1 MATVMSQCLCDIVE
15 IANRLFPFDIAE
27 SWDNCGIQIGDP
39 NHRVSS
45 IAFSL
50 DATPQTVKFAFD
62 SSCELLV
69 THHPILLEP
78 IRNIVTDSISGRTLL
93 DAARMDVG
101 ILSLHTN
108 LDAAAGGLND
118 QLADRLGLEK
128 VTTSVSARCAR
139 IGRLPAATSV
149 FKLARKI
156 AGDLG
161 IPNVRVISKDDA
173 EVQTLFLAAGS
184 GMSYLGEAMRLN
196 VAVMVTGDVRYHA
209 AREALE
215 MGMPVID
222 AGHYGLEK
230 GAPDLLCSAF
240 ETEFSRLGLAIT
252 CINCRLE
259 KEPFIEIRNP

>member
-1 MATVMSQCLCDIVE
+1 MGHCLGDIVE

-39 NHRVSS
+39 NQRVSS

-50 DATPQTVKFAFD
+50 DATPQTVKFAAD

-78 IRNIVTDSISGRTLL
+78 IRNIVADSITGRTLL
-93 DAARMDVG
+93 DAARMHVS

-118 QLADRLGLEK
+118 QLTVRLGLEK
-128 VTTSVSARCAR
+128 VTTPVDARCAR

-149 FKLARKI
+149 FKLARKL
-156 AGDLG
+156 AGDLE
-161 IPNVRVISKDDA
+161 IANIRVISKDDA
-173 EVQTLFLAAGS
+173 EVQTVFLAAGS
-184 GMSYLGEAMRLN
+184 GMSYLGEALRRN
-196 VAVMVTGDVRYHA
+196 VDVMITGDVRYHS

-215 MGMPVID
+215 MAMPVID

-230 GAPDLLCSAF
+230 GAPDLLSSAF
-240 ETEFSRLGLAIT
+240 ETEFARLGLEIT
-252 CINCRLE
+252 CVNCKLE

>member
-1 MATVMSQCLCDIVE
+1 MSQCLSDIVE

-27 SWDNCGIQIGDP
+27 PWDNCGIQIGDP
-39 NHRVSS
+39 NRSVSS

-50 DATPQTVKFAFD
+50 DATPEAVKFAAA

-69 THHPILLEP
+69 THHPVLLEP
-78 IRNIVTDSISGRTLL
+78 IRNIVPDTLSGRTLL

-108 LDAAAGGLND
+108 LDAGVGGLND
-118 QLADRLGLEK
+118 QLADKLGLED
-128 VTTSVSARCAR
+128 VTTPEAARCAR
-139 IGRLPAATSV
+139 IGHLPVGTPIS
-149 FKLARKI
+149 KLAHKI
-156 AGDLG
+156 AGDLQ
-161 IPNVRVISKDDA
+161 IPHVRVISNSDT
-173 EVQTLFLAAGS
+173 EVRTVFLASGS
-184 GMSYLGEAMRLN
+184 GMSYLEEALRRN
-196 VAVMVTGDVRYHA
+196 VDVMITGDVRYHA

-230 GAPDLLCSAF
+230 GAPDLLSAAF
-240 ETEFSRLGLAIT
+240 EAEFSRLGLVIT